1 MREVGKEVYRK
12 GGMQERRDAGLRE
25 VGQEVYV
32 YCIQYRKGGMQ
43 EGGMQEGG
51 IQDRGDAGKSRDAQD
66 QKIDFVGWE
75 IRVAKEKFIER
86 GSIHL

>member
-1 MREVGKEVYRK
+1 
-12 GGMQERRDAGLRE
+12 
-25 VGQEVYV
+25 
-32 YCIQYRKGGMQ
+32 
-43 EGGMQEGG
+43 MQEGG